1 MADNT
6 KVKNGT
12 GNAAQKQNAQAPK
25 PEDFTGAAV
34 EKAVLK
40 ESLQHPA
47 TIYPLAASALA
58 LSWTLIVAPS
68 PVSFG
73 LMLGLAFTSASS
85 FVYNFVVKGPERAQ
99 NYVNRLREL
108 RRKCEVQ
115 SLDQLTTSFNR
126 VGFGE
131 GAKEAQELKA
141 AYEQLANYLAQNSQ
155 LASVDR
161 FSVLAE
167 ETLRQGVRTLQ
178 QALDVVTAMESVDVE
193 SLQAEVARWQRRLS
207 KIDQDSTEFK
217 TLKQQVDSHSKRVD
231 LYNQSYEKLS
241 QLIAESNEIETAM
254 QTTYLEL
261 VDSGHQN
268 LDDFLREDGSAV
280 SRLNQAVEAAKKV
293 EQSLKGDD
301 EEQKARQ
308 QKYLELEAQKEQ
320 QQN

>member
-6 KVKNGT
+6 KVKKGPE
-12 GNAAQKQNAQAPK
+12 NASQKQNAQAPK

-58 LSWTLIVAPS
+58 LSWTMIVAPS
-68 PVSFG
+68 PASLG
-73 LMLGLAFTSASS
+73 LMLALAFTSASS

-108 RRKCEVQ
+108 RRRCEVQ
-115 SLDQLTTSFNR
+115 SLDQLTVSFNR
-126 VGFGE
+126 VGFSE

-141 AYEQLANYLAQNSQ
+141 AYEQLANYLAQSSQ
-155 LASVDR
+155 LPSVDR

-167 ETLRQGVRTLQ
+167 ESLRQGVRTLQ
-178 QALDVVTAMESVDVE
+178 QALYVFTAMESVDME
-193 SLQAEVARWQRRLS
+193 SLQAELARWQRRLS
-207 KIDQDSTEFK
+207 KLDPNSTEAK
-217 TLKQQVDSHSKRVD
+217 TIKQQIDSHNKRIELCNHSD
-231 LYNQSYEKLS
+231 EKLS

-261 VDSGHQN
+261 VDSGNQN

-280 SRLNQAVEAAKKV
+280 SRLNQAVEAAKRV
-293 EQSLKGDD
+293 EQRLRGDD
-301 EEQKARQ
+301 EEEEARQ